1 MQSKEEDQR
10 QNIVRALQG
19 EQLYENDEGRALET
33 LKTLYVKLLVQH
45 LKWKRSFMPL
55 GYIKEEDISK
65 ELRRNQIMLQG
76 HDKFGCSVVILLT
89 AMHAAYE
96 RDLEEIKSL
105 FVYTFDKAA
114 SSNSNGQTKVVI
126 IGDLK
131 GYGLKNMDIRGYLS
145 VLEILQNQY
154 PEHLRKLFLVHM
166 PLLFWT
172 AWRIVSPFMDKV
184 TRDKIVFVDNNFV
197 KETLTK
203 EIDKEFLPREYGGL
217 ANFVPILDACREKG
231 SIDFLS
237 FTSMGKCG
245 EKVVFH
251 YRGEEAG
258 HAPSEK
264 EEKRER
270 QKEG

>member
-1 MQSKEEDQR
+1 MQSEGEDQR
-10 QNIVRALQG
+10 QNVVGAFQG
-19 EQLYENDEGRALET
+19 EQLYENDEGRALEI
-33 LKTLYVKLLVQH
+33 LKTLVLKVDPSAQSVKLLVQH

-76 HDKFGCSVVILLT
+76 QDKFGCSVVILLT
-89 AMHAAYE
+89 ARHAAYE
-96 RDLEEIKSL
+96 RDLEEIKRL

-114 SSNSNGQTKVVI
+114 ASNSNGQTKFVI
-126 IGDLK
+126 IGDLQ

-154 PEHLRKLFLVHM
+154 PERLRKLFLVHM

-172 AWRIVSPFMDKV
+172 AWRMVSPFVDKV

-203 EIDKEFLPREYGGL
+203 EIDEEFLPSEYGGL
-217 ANFVPILDACREKG
+217 ANFVPIQDAEVPGWPLG
-231 SIDFLS
+231 S
-237 FTSMGKCG
+237 T
-245 EKVVFH
+245 E
-251 YRGEEAG
+251 
-258 HAPSEK
+258 
-264 EEKRER
+264 
-270 QKEG
+270 